1 MNYFLGVPKYWV
13 ALAAAQSAPPFNPPL
28 TKMCLAVEA

>member
-13 ALAAAQSAPPFNPPL
+13 ALAAAQSAPPPL
-28 TKMCLAVEA
+28 IRPSRKCV